1 MARLPRLYVPGCP
14 QHIIVRGNAQRAV
27 FLDDTDRTA
36 YLGWLA
42 EAVRDYRLELLAYVL
57 MDNHVHLLA
66 IPPAEGVLG
75 RAMQSLGR
83 RYVRYFN
90 DRHGRA
96 GTLLEGRYRATIV
109 DSERYLMECI
119 RYIDLNPVR
128 AGVVAEPAAW
138 RWSSYLHHAGAVSD
152 PMLSDHPLFWAL
164 GNTPFA
170 RQAAYRDLCAEGM
183 RATESQRISD
193 ATNKGW
199 ALGDRDFLDR
209 ITTLASRR
217 PQPLPKT
224 GRPRIPRLN
233 SVPFKKYGV
242 RLAK

>member
-1 MARLPRLYVPGCP
+1 MARLPRLYVAGCP

-27 FLDDTDRTA
+27 FLDDADRAA

-66 IPPAEGVLG
+66 IPPAAGVLG

-90 DRHGRA
+90 DRHGKA
-96 GTLLEGRYRATIV
+96 GTLWEGRYRATIV

-128 AGVVAEPAAW
+128 AGAVADPAAW
-138 RWSSYLHHAGAVSD
+138 RWSSYQYHAGHADAAAD
-152 PMLSDHPLFWAL
+152 PMLTDHPLFWSL

-170 RQAAYRDLCAEGM
+170 RQAAYRELCAEGM
-183 RATESQRISD
+183 RASEAQKISD

-199 ALGDRDFLDR
+199 ALGDADFLER
-209 ITTLASRR
+209 IATSASRR
-217 PQPLPKT
+217 TQPLPKK
-224 GRPRIPRLN
+224 GRPRLKPK
-233 SVPFKKYGV
+233 V
-242 RLAK
+242 

>member
-14 QHIIVRGNAQRAV
+14 QHIILRGNGQRVV
-27 FLDDTDRTA
+27 FLDDADRTA

-42 EAVRDYRLELLAYVL
+42 AVVHDYRLNLLAYVL

-96 GTLLEGRYRATIV
+96 GTLWEGRYRATIV
-109 DSERYLMECI
+109 DSERYLLECM

-128 AGVVAEPAAW
+128 AGAAAQPADW
-138 RWSSYLHHAGAVSD
+138 RWSSYHHHCGAIVD
-152 PMLSDHPLFWAL
+152 PMLSDHPLLWSM

-170 RQAAYRDLCAEGM
+170 RQAAYRALCAEGM
-183 RATESQRISD
+183 QASAAQHISD

-199 ALGDRDFLDR
+199 ALGEGEFLTQ
-209 ITTLASRR
+209 IAPLASRR
-217 PQPLPKT
+217 ARPLVT
-224 GRPRIPRLN
+224 RGRPRK
-233 SVPFKKYGV
+233 SVIDSDPIK
-242 RLAK
+242 

>member
-1 MARLPRLYVPGCP
+1 MARLPRLYVSGCP
-14 QHIIVRGNAQRAV
+14 QHIILRGNAQRAV
-27 FLDDTDRTA
+27 FLDDADRAA
-36 YLGWLA
+36 YLRWLA
-42 EAVRDYRLELLAYVL
+42 EVVRDYRLELLAYVL

-96 GTLLEGRYRATIV
+96 GTLWEGRYRATIV

-128 AGVVAEPAAW
+128 AGAVADPAAW
-138 RWSSYLHHAGAVSD
+138 RWSSYQHHAGAGSD
-152 PMLSDHPLFWAL
+152 AMLTDHPLFWSL
-164 GNTPFA
+164 GNTPFE
-170 RQAAYRDLCAEGM
+170 RQAAYRALCAEGT
-183 RATESQRISD
+183 RATEAQKISD

-199 ALGDRDFLDR
+199 ALGDDNFLAQ
-209 ITTLASRR
+209 IATSASRR
-217 PQPLPKT
+217 AKPLVKR
-224 GRPRIPRLN
+224 GRPKKPKLN
-233 SVPFKKYGV
+233 SGPI
-242 RLAK
+242 

>member
-14 QHIIVRGNAQRAV
+14 QHVIVRGNAQRAV
-27 FLDDTDRTA
+27 FLDDADRTA
-36 YLGWLA
+36 YMRWLLD
-42 EAVRDYRLELLAYVL
+42 AVRDYRLELLAYVL
-57 MDNHVHLLA
+57 MDNHVHLLV

-96 GTLLEGRYRATIV
+96 GTLFEGRYRATIV
-109 DSERYLMECI
+109 DSERYLLECM

-128 AGVVAEPAAW
+128 AGAVADPAGW
-138 RWSSYLHHAGAVSD
+138 RWSSYHHRAGTAAD
-152 PMLSDHPLFWAL
+152 PVLSDHPLLWAM

-170 RQAAYRDLCAEGM
+170 RQAAYRALCAEGM
-183 RATESQRISD
+183 QATAAQQISD

-199 ALGDRDFLDR
+199 ALGDREFLNQ
-209 ITTLASRR
+209 IAPSATRR
-217 PQPLPKT
+217 AQPLVKR
-224 GRPRIPRLN
+224 GRPRKHLKEPNQL
-233 SVPFKKYGV
+233 
-242 RLAK
+242 

>member
-14 QHIIVRGNAQRAV
+14 QHIIQRGNAQRAV
-27 FLDDTDRTA
+27 FLDDADRTA

-57 MDNHVHLLA
+57 MENHVHLLA
-66 IPPAEGVLG
+66 IPPAQGVLG

-90 DRHGRA
+90 DRHDRA
-96 GTLLEGRYRATIV
+96 GTLWEGRYRATIV
-109 DSERYLMECI
+109 DSERYLIECM

-128 AGVVAEPAAW
+128 AGVVTDPAAW
-138 RWSSYLHHAGAVSD
+138 RWSSYQHHAGATSD
-152 PMLSDHPLFWAL
+152 PMLADHPLLWTL

-170 RQAAYRDLCAEGM
+170 RQAAYRALCAEGM
-183 RATESQRISD
+183 QATEAQKISD

-199 ALGDRDFLDR
+199 ALGEGDFLNK
-209 ITTLASRR
+209 IAGSASRR
-217 PQPLPKT
+217 VQPLVKR
-224 GRPRIPRLN
+224 GRPKRSPIN
-233 SVPFKKYGV
+233 SAPIK
-242 RLAK
+242 

>member
-27 FLDDTDRTA
+27 FLDDADRTA
-36 YLGWLA
+36 YLRWLA

-66 IPPAEGVLG
+66 VPPAEGVLG

-90 DRHGRA
+90 DRHARA
-96 GTLLEGRYRATIV
+96 GTLFEGRYRATIV
-109 DSERYLMECI
+109 DSERYLLECM

-128 AGVVAEPAAW
+128 AGAVADPAAW
-138 RWSSYLHHAGAVSD
+138 RWSSYLHHAGSAID
-152 PMLSDHPLFWAL
+152 PMITDHPLFWAL

-170 RQAAYRDLCAEGM
+170 RQAAYRELCADGM
-183 RATESQRISD
+183 RASDAQRISD
-193 ATNKGW
+193 ATHKGW
-199 ALGDRDFLDR
+199 ALGDGDFLER
-209 ITTLASRR
+209 ISQSASRR
-217 PQPLPKT
+217 AQPLPKK
-224 GRPRIPRLN
+224 GRPRLHSAN
-233 SVPFKKYGV
+233 SDPIK
-242 RLAK
+242 

>member
-14 QHIIVRGNAQRAV
+14 QHIIVRGNARRAV
-27 FLDDTDRTA
+27 FLDDADRSA
-36 YLGWLA
+36 YLTWLA
-42 EAVRDYRLELLAYVL
+42 GAVRDYRLELLAYVL
-57 MDNHVHLLA
+57 MENHVHLLA

-96 GTLLEGRYRATIV
+96 GTLWEGRYRATIV
-109 DSERYLMECI
+109 DSERYLLECM

-128 AGVVAEPAAW
+128 AGAVGDPGDW
-138 RWSSYLHHAGAVSD
+138 RWSSYQHHVGGVVD
-152 PMLSDHPLFWAL
+152 PMLTEHQLIWSL

-170 RQAAYRDLCAEGM
+170 RQAAYRALCAEGM
-183 RATESQRISD
+183 QVGAAQKISD

-199 ALGDRDFLDR
+199 ALGDGDFLNQ
-209 ITTLASRR
+209 IAPAATRR
-217 PQPLPKT
+217 AQPLVRR
-224 GRPRIPRLN
+224 GRPRKPIIN
-233 SVPFKKYGV
+233 SGPIK
-242 RLAK
+242 